1 MDPRERW
8 QALQARLTAARTFLD
23 AGDRAHALAEVTAAL
38 EIDPCFLAAVVLRER
53 ILNAEAERSRGV
65 EPGQFADSAIP
76 QRRATSLGVATHD
89 PPAPARTR
97 PVVSEDGYAR
107 FEQRTKRRR
116 TDRKIEIVRR
126 ALAEGRLREAAS
138 ALDDVIE
145 LDPNQP
151 ELADLTAAFG
161 QLRTV
166 NTGRHVGPVIAAS
179 LAFGAVVLGSTW
191 LYDGRVLLSHP
202 VAALTSLVEVRSPKR
217 IRPPVAGELEP
228 MATSGRDADSPQ
240 RVAVP
245 RGAEPQPEARPI
257 ASPPRP
263 SASIAPP
270 AVQTSQPS
278 QPVPPPA
285 PPPARPVP
293 IDTRPAVQESL
304 AIASAAFVPLAPVPT
319 ASADGDEAQVKAA
332 LQRYRTAYEGLDAR
346 LARTVYPAVN
356 QAALARAFAGIESQT
371 LTFDVCDVRLHGD
384 GATVTCRG
392 SARYV
397 PKVGSREPR
406 IEPRNWTFALRK
418 TGTDWTIE
426 SARTDR

>member
-1 MDPRERW
+1 VDPRERW

-23 AGDRAHALAEVTAAL
+23 AGDRANALAEVTAAL
-38 EIDPCFLAAVVLRER
+38 EIDPYFLAAVALRER
-53 ILNAEAERSRGV
+53 ILNAEAPRS
-65 EPGQFADSAIP
+65 
-76 QRRATSLGVATHD
+76 RATSLGVATHD
-89 PPAPARTR
+89 PPAPARPR
-97 PVVSEDGYAR
+97 PLVSGDGYAR

-116 TDRKIEIVRR
+116 TDRNIEIVRR
-126 ALAEGRLREAAS
+126 ALAEGRLRDAAA
-138 ALDDVIE
+138 ALDDVIV

-151 ELADLTAAFG
+151 ELAELTAAFD
-161 QLRTV
+161 QLRTA
-166 NTGRHVGPVIAAS
+166 NAGRHVGPVIAAS
-179 LAFGAVVLGSTW
+179 VAFGAVVLGSTW
-191 LYDGRVLLSHP
+191 LHDGQVLLSHP
-202 VAALTSLVEVRSPKR
+202 VTALTSLVEARSPKR
-217 IRPPVAGELEP
+217 IRPTVGGGLESV
-228 MATSGRDADSPQ
+228 ATSGRDANPPQ

-245 RGAEPQPEARPI
+245 RAAEPQSKAPPI
-257 ASPPRP
+257 APPPR
-263 SASIAPP
+263 SSGSIAPP
-270 AVQTSQPS
+270 AVQPAQPSQPS
-278 QPVPPPA
+278 QPAPPPA
-285 PPPARPVP
+285 PPPARAVP

-304 AIASAAFVPLAPVPT
+304 AIASVASVPLAPVPT

-346 LARTVYPAVN
+346 LARAVYPAVN

-406 IEPRNWTFALRK
+406 IEARNWTFALRK